1 MNAIFG
7 QIQGE
12 INHDAQMMAW
22 EYYFIIFS
30 LVWEIC
36 NQFFTQRVKMF
47 QFIREYTLLEA
58 VENRS
63 VIMKTIPAASMQ
75 AMPSDIV
82 LKWQACIC

>member
-1 MNAIFG
+1 
-7 QIQGE
+7 
-12 INHDAQMMAW
+12 MMAW

-63 VIMKTIPAASMQ
+63 VIMKTILAASMQ